1 MSTVHTPLPST
12 PSVPACHPPVRS
24 AELTLALA
32 FVLAA
37 GGPLLAQSAGDPPK
51 PAASPA
57 PAAASKANPQPQ
69 RVSRYVLIDRDFQTR
84 PVRTLMGI
92 QGPADRPLL
101 RIADAD
107 GVPADL
113 PLADAAALVPTH
125 WWTDDAVLV
134 SPFAVQIIK
143 TARVGAAAADGFGP
157 PDRPAGEAPVTSG
170 PPPRLRA
177 QLDPARSLL
186 VLADGSRF
194 AGVWFAP
201 GPTPEALLWSGPEQQ
216 VATVPLDAVA
226 AYYRLSTDFAS
237 TAPDAT
243 PGGSDS
249 LTLLNGDRLEGFIAA
264 IEPAG
269 GAEPQKVEGKANDNA
284 SEQPAAP
291 VAAAQPVSAAGK
303 VVIETRSGE
312 GARSKTSVLVDR
324 VRRMTVGSTPKPL
337 PPVAVWTADG
347 SVIAG
352 DAAADAAGLAIPG
365 STGVLIRSPLL
376 PSRPISIPVTDLIAL
391 TTGAVRVQPLASL
404 QRSGAD
410 VIVGS
415 PLAPLGASD
424 VVITGPAQA
433 DFVLPADLGPGVF
446 GATVILP
453 EDARVWGDC
462 TVKVELLGPRPA
474 DTVTLASVSVDG
486 SSPVARFTARLPA
499 AGGSGARTL
508 RLVVADGPA
517 GRGPV
522 QDVVVLRRAMI
533 IADR

>member
-1 MSTVHTPLPST
+1 MSNVHTPLPST
-12 PSVPACHPPVRS
+12 PSVPACHPCVRS
-24 AELTLALA
+24 AERTLALA
-32 FVLAA
+32 LVLAA
-37 GGPLLAQSAGDPPK
+37 GGPLLAQPAGAPPK
-51 PAASPA
+51 PAAPPA
-57 PAAASKANPQPQ
+57 PAAAGTPTPQPQ

-113 PLADAAALVPTH
+113 PLADTAALVPTH

-134 SPFAVQIIK
+134 SPFAVQVVK
-143 TARVGAAAADGFGP
+143 TPRVGAAAADGFGP
-157 PDRPAGEAPVTSG
+157 PDRPAGEAPVPSG

-264 IEPAG
+264 IEPAAA
-269 GAEPQKVEGKANDNA
+269 AEPAKPDAKPD
-284 SEQPAAP
+284 EQPAGAATAP
-291 VAAAQPVSAAGK
+291 AQPVSAAGK

-352 DAAADAAGLAIPG
+352 DAAGLAIPG
-365 STGVLIRSPLL
+365 PTGVLIRSPLL

-404 QRSGAD
+404 QRSGVD
-410 VIVGS
+410 VVVGS

-424 VVITGPAQA
+424 VVITGPARA

-453 EDARVWGDC
+453 EDSRVWGDC
-462 TVKVELLGPRPA
+462 TVKVELLGQRPA